1 MQRVERHIIVDSH
14 ALNELTF
21 QAKNLYNAA
30 NYQIRQTFIFTG
42 LMPNEYDLTTFFAY
56 INQPDYRALP
66 TQTSQQVVKLL
77 FKNWTSYFAAI
88 REWKKNPLKFKGM
101 PKIPNYKKKNGH
113 FVAIFTN
120 QQVKIKDGFIHF
132 PKAVNIPPI
141 KTSVSKPKQVRIT
154 PQATCFVVEVVYEKE
169 VQKVETLPNSFV
181 SIDLGLNNLATSFN
195 NVGLA
200 PFIVNGKPLKSINA
214 WFNKRKAKLQSQ
226 LPIRG

>member
-1 MQRVERHIIVDSH
+1 MQRVERHIIVDSD

-21 QAKNLYNAA
+21 KAKNLYNVA

-132 PKAVNIPPI
+132 SKAVNIPPI
-141 KTSVSKPKQVRIT
+141 KTSVSKLKQIRII

-169 VQKVETLPNSFV
+169 VQKVDTLSDSFV

-214 WFNKRKAKLQSQ
+214 WFNKPKAKLQ
-226 LPIRG
+226 INVIKK